1 MMYLIADGGATKTDW
16 ALVDNGK
23 LISRIYTLGMNPFQ
37 ASEEIIENI
46 VRDELVTKLPAQA
59 ISPSIFFYGAGC
71 TPEKCIVIKGIL
83 SKFFPESNIFVSSD
97 LLGSARGL
105 CGHQPGIACILGT
118 GSNSCYYD
126 GENIAENTPS
136 LGYVLGDEG
145 SGAVIGKTLVAD
157 ILKGIMPEH
166 ITKKFYEETQLTKA
180 DILDKVYRQPM
191 PSRFLAS
198 MTPFVSRH
206 KEEEPFLRDL
216 AVRNFRLFFSRCIV
230 PYKRP
235 HLKVNFVGG
244 LAFSFE
250 TELKEAAAAEGFEVG
265 KIAKGPMEGLIL
277 YHSES

>member
-1 MMYLIADGGATKTDW
+1 MYLIADGGATKTDW

-23 LISRIYTLGMNPFQ
+23 LISRIYTVGMNPFQ

-46 VRDELVTKLPAQA
+46 VRDELVTQLPTQA
-59 ISPSIFFYGAGC
+59 TSPSIFFYGAGC
-71 TPEKCIVIKGIL
+71 TPEKCIVMKGIL

-206 KEEEPFLRDL
+206 KEEEPLLRDL

-235 HLKVNFVGG
+235 HLKVNFIGG

>member
-46 VRDELVTKLPAQA
+46 VRDQLVTQLPAQA

>member
-46 VRDELVTKLPAQA
+46 VRDELVTQLPAQA

-83 SKFFPESNIFVSSD
+83 SKFFPESNIFVSYD

>member
-1 MMYLIADGGATKTDW
+1 MYLIADGGATKTDW

-46 VRDELVTKLPAQA
+46 VRDQLVTQLPAQA

-71 TPEKCIVIKGIL
+71 TPEKCIVMKGIL

-235 HLKVNFVGG
+235 HLKVNFIGG

>member
-1 MMYLIADGGATKTDW
+1 MYLIADGGATKTDW

-46 VRDELVTKLPAQA
+46 VRDELVTQLPAQA

-71 TPEKCIVIKGIL
+71 TPEKCIVMKGIL

-235 HLKVNFVGG
+235 HLKVNFIGG

>member
-1 MMYLIADGGATKTDW
+1 MYLIADGGATKTDW

-46 VRDELVTKLPAQA
+46 VRDELVTQLPAQA

-180 DILDKVYRQPM
+180 DILDR
-191 PSRFLAS
+191 
-198 MTPFVSRH
+198 
-206 KEEEPFLRDL
+206 
-216 AVRNFRLFFSRCIV
+216 
-230 PYKRP
+230 
-235 HLKVNFVGG
+235 
-244 LAFSFE
+244 E
-250 TELKEAAAAEGFEVG
+250 TWQ
-265 KIAKGPMEGLIL
+265 
-277 YHSES
+277 

>member
-46 VRDELVTKLPAQA
+46 VRDQLVTQLPAQA

-71 TPEKCIVIKGIL
+71 TPEKCIVMKGIL

-235 HLKVNFVGG
+235 HLKVNFIGG

>member
-1 MMYLIADGGATKTDW
+1 MYLIADGGATKTDW

-46 VRDELVTKLPAQA
+46 VRDQLVTQLPAQA

>member
-1 MMYLIADGGATKTDW
+1 MYLIADCGATKTDW

-46 VRDELVTKLPAQA
+46 VRDQLVTQLPAQA

-71 TPEKCIVIKGIL
+71 TPEKCIVMKGIL

>member
-1 MMYLIADGGATKTDW
+1 MMYLIADCGATKTDW

-46 VRDELVTKLPAQA
+46 VRDQLVTQLPAQA

-71 TPEKCIVIKGIL
+71 TPEKCIVMKGIL

>member
-46 VRDELVTKLPAQA
+46 VRDELVTQLPAQA

-97 LLGSARGL
+97 LFGSARGL

-166 ITKKFYEETQLTKA
+166 ITKKFYEEPQLTKA

>member
-46 VRDELVTKLPAQA
+46 VRDELVTQLPAQA

-126 GENIAENTPS
+126 GET
-136 LGYVLGDEG
+136 LL
-145 SGAVIGKTLVAD
+145 KT
-157 ILKGIMPEH
+157 H
-166 ITKKFYEETQLTKA
+166 
-180 DILDKVYRQPM
+180 
-191 PSRFLAS
+191 
-198 MTPFVSRH
+198 
-206 KEEEPFLRDL
+206 
-216 AVRNFRLFFSRCIV
+216 
-230 PYKRP
+230 P
-235 HLKVNFVGG
+235 HW
-244 LAFSFE
+244 A
-250 TELKEAAAAEGFEVG
+250 
-265 KIAKGPMEGLIL
+265 MC
-277 YHSES
+277 

>member
-1 MMYLIADGGATKTDW
+1 MYLIADGGATKTDW

-46 VRDELVTKLPAQA
+46 VRDELVTQLPAQA

>member
-46 VRDELVTKLPAQA
+46 VRDELVTQLPAQA

>member
-23 LISRIYTLGMNPFQ
+23 LISRIYTVGMNPFQ

-46 VRDELVTKLPAQA
+46 VRDKLVTQLPTQA

-71 TPEKCIVIKGIL
+71 TPEKCIVMKGIL

-206 KEEEPFLRDL
+206 KEEEPLLRDL

-235 HLKVNFVGG
+235 HLKVNFIGG

>member
-1 MMYLIADGGATKTDW
+1 M
-16 ALVDNGK
+16 
-23 LISRIYTLGMNPFQ
+23 
-37 ASEEIIENI
+37 
-46 VRDELVTKLPAQA
+46 
-59 ISPSIFFYGAGC
+59 
-71 TPEKCIVIKGIL
+71 
-83 SKFFPESNIFVSSD
+83 
-97 LLGSARGL
+97 
-105 CGHQPGIACILGT
+105 
-118 GSNSCYYD
+118 
-126 GENIAENTPS
+126 
-136 LGYVLGDEG
+136 LGDEG

-206 KEEEPFLRDL
+206 KEEEPLLRDL

-235 HLKVNFVGG
+235 HLKVNFIGG

>member
-1 MMYLIADGGATKTDW
+1 MYLIADGGATKTDW

-46 VRDELVTKLPAQA
+46 VRDELVTQLPAQA

-235 HLKVNFVGG
+235 HLKVNFIGG

>member
-1 MMYLIADGGATKTDW
+1 MYLIADGGATKTDW

-46 VRDELVTKLPAQA
+46 VRDELVTQLPAQA
-59 ISPSIFFYGAGC
+59 ISPSIFFYVAGC

-235 HLKVNFVGG
+235 HLKVNFIGG

>member
-1 MMYLIADGGATKTDW
+1 MYLIADGGATKTDW

-37 ASEEIIENI
+37 ASEEMIEKI
-46 VRDELVTKLPAQA
+46 VREELISQLPEQA
-59 ISPSIFFYGAGC
+59 KSPAIFFYGAGC
-71 TPEKCIVIKGIL
+71 TPEKCIVMKDIL
-83 SKFFPESNIFVSSD
+83 GKFFPQSDIFVSTD

-105 CGHQPGIACILGT
+105 CGHKPGIACILGT

-126 GENIAENTPS
+126 GKNIAENTPS

-166 ITKKFYEETQLTKA
+166 ITQMFYEETQLTKA
-180 DILDKVYRQPM
+180 DFLDKVYRQPM

-206 KEEEPFLRDL
+206 KDDEPILRDL
-216 AVRNFRLFFSRCIV
+216 AVRNFRLFFSRCIA

-235 HLKVNFVGG
+235 QLKVNFVGG

-250 TELKEAAAAEGFEVG
+250 AELKEAAAAEGFEVG
-265 KIAKGPMEGLIL
+265 KIVKGPMEGLIQ
-277 YHSES
+277 YHTES

>member
-46 VRDELVTKLPAQA
+46 VRDELVTQLPAQA

-71 TPEKCIVIKGIL
+71 TPEKCIVMKGIL

-206 KEEEPFLRDL
+206 KEEEPLLRDL

-235 HLKVNFVGG
+235 HLKVNFIGG

-265 KIAKGPMEGLIL
+265 KIAKCPMEGLIL